1 MRWIVNSTSNGM
13 NKILQIFKRPDLRNK
28 VLFIFF
34 LLAVSRLISSIPIP
48 AVDVSQLKD
57 FFAQNQFFGLISSF
71 TGGSLSTLS
80 IAMLGLGPYITGSII
95 MQLMTMIFPGLEQ
108 MYKYEGEAGR
118 MKFNQYSRL
127 LTVPL
132 AALQGY
138 GFLVLLARQNVIGHL
153 SPIDWATAISVI
165 IAGSVFLM
173 WLGELISEKNLGN
186 GVSLLI
192 LAGIV
197 AGFPASIQQTLFT
210 FDASQLFI
218 YAGFIIVALVVI
230 VGVIYI
236 SEAQRN
242 IPINYARRVRGMKMY
257 GGGST
262 YLPMRVN
269 NAGVIPIIFALSLL
283 LFPGMIANFFVG
295 SNIVTISKVA
305 TFFANFV
312 QNQLWY
318 SLSYFFLVVLFTYFY
333 TAVTFDPKS
342 ISENIQKQ
350 GGYIPGIRPGPMTA
364 QFLNHLLNRV
374 TLVGAI
380 FLGLIAILPN
390 IVQGATGITTFA
402 VGGTS
407 ILIVVSVALEIM
419 KQVDAQLSMYEY

>member
-1 MRWIVNSTSNGM
+1 MD
-13 NKILQIFKRPDLRNK
+13 KILQIFKRPDLRNK

-34 LLAVSRLISSIPIP
+34 LLAVSRLVSSIPIP
-48 AVDVSQLKD
+48 AVDVSRLKD

-95 MQLMTMIFPGLEQ
+95 MQLLTMIFPSLEQ

-118 MKFNQYSRL
+118 MRFNQYSRL

-138 GFLVLLARQNVIGHL
+138 GFLVLLTRQNIIGQL
-153 SPIDWATAISVI
+153 GPIDWVTAISVI

-197 AGFPASIQQTLFT
+197 AGFPTAIQQTLFT
-210 FDASQLFI
+210 FDMSQLFT
-218 YAGFIIVALVVI
+218 YLGFVVVALVVI
-230 VGVIYI
+230 VGVVYI

-257 GGGST
+257 GGVST

-283 LFPGMIANFFVG
+283 LFPGMVGNFFAG
-295 SNIVTISKVA
+295 SSIVIVSRVA
-305 TFFANFV
+305 TFFTNFV

-318 SLSYFFLVVLFTYFY
+318 SIAYFFLVVLFTYFY

-374 TLVGAI
+374 TLVGAL
-380 FLGLIAILPN
+380 FLGLIAVMPN
-390 IVQGATGITTFA
+390 IVQGATGITTFT

>member
-1 MRWIVNSTSNGM
+1 M
-13 NKILQIFKRPDLRNK
+13 NKILQIFRRPDLRNK
-28 VLFIFF
+28 VLFVLA
-34 LLAVSRLISSIPIP
+34 LLVVFRVVSNIPIP
-48 AVDVSQLKD
+48 AVDTSRLKD
-57 FFAQNQFFGLISSF
+57 FFAQNQFFGLVSSF

-80 IAMLGLGPYITGSII
+80 LGMLGLGPYITGSII
-95 MQLMTMIFPGLEQ
+95 MQLLTMIFPSLEQ

-138 GFLVLLARQNVIGHL
+138 SFLVLLARQNIIGQL
-153 SPIDWATAISVI
+153 SPLDWVAALAAV

-173 WLGELISEKNLGN
+173 WIGELISEKNIGN

-197 AGFPASIQQTLFT
+197 ARFPASVQQTVFAY
-210 FDASQLFI
+210 DPSQLFA
-218 YAGFIIVALVVI
+218 YVGFAIVALAVI
-230 VGVIYI
+230 VGVIFI

-242 IPINYARRVRGMKMY
+242 IPINYARRVRGFKVY
-257 GGGST
+257 GGVST

-283 LFPGMIANFFVG
+283 LFPGMLANFFAG
-295 SNIVTISKVA
+295 SNIA
-305 TFFANFV
+305 FV
-312 QNQLWY
+312 SNLAGFINGIIQSQLWY
-318 SLSYFFLVVLFTYFY
+318 AIFYFVLVVLFTYFY

-374 TLVGAI
+374 TLVGAL
-380 FLGLIAILPN
+380 FLGLVAILPN
-390 IVQGATGITTFA
+390 LVQGATGISAFT

>member
-1 MRWIVNSTSNGM
+1 M
-13 NKILQIFKRPDLRNK
+13 NKILQLFKKPDLRNK
-28 VLFIFF
+28 ILFIFF
-34 LLAVSRLISSIPIP
+34 ILAVFRLVSNIPIP
-48 AVDVSQLKD
+48 AIDASRLRD
-57 FFAQNQFFGLISSF
+57 FIAQNQLFGIISSF
-71 TGGSLSTLS
+71 TGGSLSSLS
-80 IAMLGLGPYITGSII
+80 IGMLGLGPYITGSII
-95 MQLMTMIFPGLEQ
+95 MQLLTMIFPSLEQ

-138 GFLVLLARQNVIGHL
+138 GFLVLLSRQGVIGTL
-153 SPIDWATAISVI
+153 DFASWVGALSVI
-165 IAGSVFLM
+165 IGGSIFMM
-173 WLGELISEKNLGN
+173 WLGELITEKNLGN
-186 GVSLLI
+186 GVSILI

-197 AGFPASIQQTLFT
+197 SGLPTAIKQTIFT
-210 FDASQLFI
+210 YDPSQLFT
-218 YAGFIIVALVVI
+218 YAGFILVALAVI
-230 VGVIYI
+230 VGVVYI

-242 IPINYARRVRGMKMY
+242 IPINYARRIRGSKVY
-257 GGGST
+257 GGVST

-283 LFPGMIANFFVG
+283 LFPGMIA
-295 SNIVTISKVA
+295 S
-305 TFFANFV
+305 FFAGSSIPFVASAAGFFNSFV
-312 QNQLWY
+312 QSQFWY
-318 SLSYFFLVVLFTYFY
+318 AFFYFLLVVLFTYFY

-407 ILIVVSVALEIM
+407 VLIVVSVALEIM

>member
-1 MRWIVNSTSNGM
+1 M

-34 LLAVSRLISSIPIP
+34 LLAVSRFVSSVPIP
-48 AVDVSQLKD
+48 AVDASRLKD
-57 FFAQNQFFGLISSF
+57 FFAQNQFFGLIRTF

-95 MQLMTMIFPGLEQ
+95 MQLLTMIFPSLEQ

-118 MKFNQYSRL
+118 MRFNQYSRL

-138 GFLVLLARQNVIGHL
+138 GFLVLLTRQNIIGHL
-153 SPIDWATAISVI
+153 GLIDWVTAISVI
-165 IAGSVFLM
+165 VAGSVFLM
-173 WLGELISEKNLGN
+173 WLGELMSEKNLGN

-197 AGFPASIQQTLFT
+197 AGFPTAIQQTLFT
-210 FDASQLFI
+210 FDASQLFT
-218 YAGFIIVALVVI
+218 YLSFVIVALVVI
-230 VGVIYI
+230 VGVVYI

-257 GGGST
+257 GGVST

-283 LFPGMIANFFVG
+283 LFPGMVANFFAG
-295 SNIVTISKVA
+295 SSIPVISRVA
-305 TFFANFV
+305 AFFTSFV
-312 QNQLWY
+312 QNQFWY
-318 SLSYFFLVVLFTYFY
+318 SLAYFLLVVVFTYFY

-350 GGYIPGIRPGPMTA
+350 GGYIPGIRPGAMTA

-380 FLGLIAILPN
+380 FLGLIAVLPN
-390 IVQGATGITTFA
+390 IVQGVTGITTFT

-407 ILIVVSVALEIM
+407 ILIVVSVALEVM

>member
-1 MRWIVNSTSNGM
+1 MS
-13 NKILQIFKRPDLRNK
+13 KILQIFKRPDLRNK

-34 LLAVSRLISSIPIP
+34 LLAISRLVASIPIP
-48 AVDVSQLKD
+48 AVDVSRLKD
-57 FFAQNQFFGLISSF
+57 FFAQNQFFGLLSSF

-95 MQLMTMIFPGLEQ
+95 MQLLTMIFPGLEQ

-138 GFLVLLARQNVIGHL
+138 GFLVLLTRQNIIGQL
-153 SPIDWATAISVI
+153 SLLDWASAISVI
-165 IAGSVFLM
+165 VAGSVFLM

-210 FDASQLFI
+210 FDASQLFT
-218 YAGFIIVALVVI
+218 YLGFIIVALIVI
-230 VGVIYI
+230 VGVVYI

-257 GGGST
+257 GGVST

-283 LFPGMIANFFVG
+283 LFPGMIANFFAG
-295 SNIVTISKVA
+295 SSIAIVSKIA
-305 TFFANFV
+305 AFFANFV

-318 SLSYFFLVVLFTYFY
+318 SLAYFFLVVLFTYFY

-380 FLGLIAILPN
+380 FLGLIAVMPN
-390 IVQGATGITTFA
+390 IVQGATGITTFT

>member
-1 MRWIVNSTSNGM
+1 M
-13 NKILQIFKRPDLRNK
+13 NKLLQIFKRPDLRNR
-28 VLFIFF
+28 VLFI
-34 LLAVSRLISSIPIP
+34 LAILVIFRLISNIPIP
-48 AVDVSQLKD
+48 ALDASQLKE
-57 FFAQNQFFGLISSF
+57 FFAQNQFFGLISTF
-71 TGGSLSTLS
+71 TGGSLAALS
-80 IAMLGLGPYITGSII
+80 IGMLGLGPYITASII
-95 MQLMTMIFPGLEQ
+95 MQLLTMIFPSLEQ

-138 GFLVLLARQNVIGHL
+138 GFLVLLSRQGVLGSL
-153 SPIDWATAISVI
+153 SLMEWGSAISVI
-165 IAGSVFLM
+165 VAGSVFLM
-173 WLGELISEKNLGN
+173 WLGELITEKNLGN
-186 GVSLLI
+186 GVSILI

-197 AGFPASIQQTLFT
+197 AGFPNALRQSVFT
-210 FDASQLFI
+210 YDPSQLFT
-218 YAGFIIVALVVI
+218 YAGFVIVALAVI

-236 SEAQRN
+236 TEAQRN
-242 IPINYARRVRGMKMY
+242 IPINYARRIRGMKVY
-257 GGGST
+257 GGVST

-269 NAGVIPIIFALSLL
+269 NAGVIPIIFALSIL
-283 LFPGMIANFFVG
+283 LFPGMIANFLAGSSNVLVARMAAFVNSFLQSHG
-295 SNIVTISKVA
+295 
-305 TFFANFV
+305 
-312 QNQLWY
+312 WY
-318 SLSYFFLVVLFTYFY
+318 SFFYFILVILFTYFY

-364 QFLNHLLNRV
+364 QFLGYLLNRV
-374 TLVGAI
+374 TLVGAL

-390 IVQGATGITTFA
+390 IVQSATGITAFT

-407 ILIVVSVALEIM
+407 ILIVVSVALETM

>member
-1 MRWIVNSTSNGM
+1 
-13 NKILQIFKRPDLRNK
+13 
-28 VLFIFF
+28 LFIFF
-34 LLAVSRLISSIPIP
+34 LLAVSRLVSSIPIP
-48 AVDVSQLKD
+48 AVDTSQLKD

-95 MQLMTMIFPGLEQ
+95 MQLLTMIFPALEQ

-127 LTVPL
+127 LTIPL

-138 GFLVLLARQNVIGHL
+138 GFLVLLSRQNIIGQL
-153 SPIDWATAISVI
+153 GLIEWASAISVI
-165 IAGSVFLM
+165 VAGSVFLM

-197 AGFPASIQQTLFT
+197 AGFPTAIQQTLFT
-210 FDASQLFI
+210 FDASQLFT
-218 YAGFIIVALVVI
+218 YLGFIIVALVVI

-257 GGGST
+257 GGVST

-283 LFPGMIANFFVG
+283 LFPGMLGSFFAG
-295 SNIVTISKVA
+295 SSIVVISKVA
-305 TFFANFV
+305 TFFTNFV

-318 SLSYFFLVVLFTYFY
+318 SISYFFLVVLFTYFY

-350 GGYIPGIRPGPMTA
+350 GGYIPGIRPGAMTA

-390 IVQGATGITTFA
+390 IVQGVTGITTFT

>member
-1 MRWIVNSTSNGM
+1 M

-34 LLAVSRLISSIPIP
+34 LLAVSRLVSSIPIP
-48 AVDVSQLKD
+48 AVDPSRLKD

-95 MQLMTMIFPGLEQ
+95 MQLLTMIFPGLEQ

-132 AALQGY
+132 AAIQGY
-138 GFLVLLARQNVIGHL
+138 TFLTLLSRQNIIGQL
-153 SPIDWATAISVI
+153 GPVDWATAISVI
-165 IAGSVFLM
+165 VAGSVFLM

-197 AGFPASIQQTLFT
+197 AGFPAAIQQTLFT
-210 FDASQLFI
+210 FDMSQLFT
-218 YAGFIIVALVVI
+218 YGGFVLVALIVI

-257 GGGST
+257 GGVST

-295 SNIVTISKVA
+295 SSVAIVSKVA
-305 TFFANFV
+305 SFFANFV

-374 TLVGAI
+374 TLVGAL
-380 FLGLIAILPN
+380 FLGLIAVLPN
-390 IVQGATGITTFA
+390 IVQGMTGITTFT

>member
-1 MRWIVNSTSNGM
+1 M
-13 NKILQIFKRPDLRNK
+13 
-28 VLFIFF
+28 LFI
-34 LLAVSRLISSIPIP
+34 LAILVVFRLISNIPIP
-48 AVDVSQLKD
+48 AVDTSQLRE
-57 FFAQNQFFGLISSF
+57 FFAQNQFFGLISTF
-71 TGGSLSTLS
+71 TGGSLAALS
-80 IAMLGLGPYITGSII
+80 IGMLGLGPYITGSII
-95 MQLMTMIFPGLEQ
+95 MQLLTMIFPSLEQ

-138 GFLVLLARQNVIGHL
+138 GFLVLLSRQGVIGSL
-153 SPIDWATAISVI
+153 SSIEWVSAISVI
-165 IAGSVFLM
+165 MAGSVFLM
-173 WLGELISEKNLGN
+173 WLGELITEKNLGN
-186 GVSLLI
+186 GVSILI

-197 AGFPASIQQTLFT
+197 AGFPSALRQTVFT
-210 FDASQLFI
+210 YDPSQLFT
-218 YAGFIIVALVVI
+218 YLGFIVVALIVI

-242 IPINYARRVRGMKMY
+242 IPINYARRVRGMRVY
-257 GGGST
+257 GGVST

-269 NAGVIPIIFALSLL
+269 NAGVIPIIFALSIL
-283 LFPGMIANFFVG
+283 LFPGMIANFLSVSGNAFIAKSAAFVNG
-295 SNIVTISKVA
+295 FLQSNT
-305 TFFANFV
+305 
-312 QNQLWY
+312 WY
-318 SLSYFFLVVLFTYFY
+318 SIFYFVLVVLFTYFY

-342 ISENIQKQ
+342 IADNIQKQ

-364 QFLNHLLNRV
+364 QFLLFLLNRV
-374 TLVGAI
+374 TLVGAL
-380 FLGLIAILPN
+380 FLGIIAVLPN
-390 IVQGATGITTFA
+390 VIRSFTGITAFT

>member
-1 MRWIVNSTSNGM
+1 M

-34 LLAVSRLISSIPIP
+34 LLAVSRFVSSVPIP
-48 AVDVSQLKD
+48 AVDASRLKD
-57 FFAQNQFFGLISSF
+57 FFAQNQFFGLISTF

-95 MQLMTMIFPGLEQ
+95 MQLLTMIFPSLEQ

-118 MKFNQYSRL
+118 MRFNQYSRL

-138 GFLVLLARQNVIGHL
+138 GFLVLLTRQNIIGHL
-153 SPIDWATAISVI
+153 GLIDWVTAISVI
-165 IAGSVFLM
+165 VAGSVFLM

-197 AGFPASIQQTLFT
+197 AGFPTAIQQTLFT
-210 FDASQLFI
+210 FDASQLFT
-218 YAGFIIVALVVI
+218 YLSFVIVALVVI
-230 VGVIYI
+230 VGVVYI

-257 GGGST
+257 GGVST

-283 LFPGMIANFFVG
+283 LFPGMVANFFAG
-295 SNIVTISKVA
+295 SSIPVISSVA
-305 TFFANFV
+305 AFFTNFV
-312 QNQLWY
+312 QNQFWY
-318 SLSYFFLVVLFTYFY
+318 SLAYFFLVVVFTYFY

-350 GGYIPGIRPGPMTA
+350 GGYIPGIRPGAMTA

-380 FLGLIAILPN
+380 FLGLIAVLPN
-390 IVQGATGITTFA
+390 IVQGVTGITTFT

-407 ILIVVSVALEIM
+407 ILIVVSVALEVM